1 MQIELF
7 MKLSISMAIG
17 QEKWV
22 VTSFC
27 FTFVVF
33 QFSNSIIINEIS
45 LHFTPLFSYNELYR
59 NTVVRTFDCFSFL
72 CSIVAQWNMK
82 DLMSKRSSY

>member
-1 MQIELF
+1 MLLMPIELF

-27 FTFVVF
+27 FKFVVF
-33 QFSNSIIINEIS
+33 PFSNSIIINEMSIP
-45 LHFTPLFSYNELYR
+45 FTPLFSYN
-59 NTVVRTFDCFSFL
+59 
-72 CSIVAQWNMK
+72 
-82 DLMSKRSSY
+82 